1 MAIMNMTG
9 HVCAIAVSFSF
20 RDAPY
25 YFTGKGLGLASSAIA
40 AMLAPAM
47 IMYLKRQNA
56 EKLANKH
63 TAEAAILRGKSIE
76 EIYDG
81 HPDFMYSF

>member
-1 MAIMNMTG
+1 MNMTG
-9 HVCAIAVSFSF
+9 HICAIAVSFGF
-20 RDAPY
+20 RDAPN

-40 AMLAPAM
+40 AIVAPAL
-47 IMYLKRQNA
+47 IMYLKSQNTR
-56 EKLANKH
+56 KLANKH
-63 TAEAAILRGKSIE
+63 GPEAAILRGKSVE